1 MENFNRPFNFDKYQ
15 SVDVTRN
22 ANSLMTSTFGW
33 MFLALLISGVCSLL
47 FAFEPSLLNLLYEVK
62 PQGGVGPTMLAYI
75 VMFAPLAFVLVMSF
89 GFNKLSFPALL
100 GLFLLYSAVNG
111 ISLSFIFLA
120 YEMGTIIKVFISAAA
135 LFAVMAVLGATTKT
149 DLTKMGSFLMMALF
163 GLIIAS
169 LVNIFTKSSKF
180 DYILSFIGVI
190 IFTGLTAY
198 NVQRIKNLSAENDGS
213 EIYKKLG
220 VMSAFSLYLDFI
232 NIFLYLLKL
241 FGGRKD

>member
-1 MENFNRPFNFDKYQ
+1 MENFNRPFDMKNFT
-15 SVDVTRN
+15 SVEVDSKTK
-22 ANSLMTSTFGW
+22 SLMTYTFGW
-33 MFLALLISGVCSLL
+33 MFLALIISGVCSTL
-47 FAFEPSLLNLLYEVK
+47 FAFKPELLSLLYTFTAD
-62 PQGGVGPTMLAYI
+62 GASPTIFAYV

-89 GFNKLSFPALL
+89 GFNRLSFKALL

-120 YEMGTIIKVFISAAA
+120 YEMGTIIKVFISSAA
-135 LFAVMAVLGATTKT
+135 LFGLMAILGATTKT

-169 LVNIFTKSSKF
+169 LINMFTQSSKM

-198 NVQRIKNLSAENDGS
+198 NVQKIKNLSAESDGS
-213 EIYKKLG
+213 EIYMKMG

-232 NIFLYLLKL
+232 NIFLYLLRL
-241 FGGRKD
+241 FGRKD